1 MKEIVY
7 RFKCK
12 NIRTII
18 DDNEEYWFVADD
30 IAMVMEISHNNY
42 MHYYNTAVIEDN
54 KRTFQRSELR
64 IIRCPCKTIKT
75 INIDG
80 VSVLCLKSES
90 AYAKDMIDWLRREI
104 VKKPDYKA
112 YIKNIKNNTRQLLK
126 DDRIYYCAV
135 DVAKALGYPKPR
147 SSVDKYCRNIYIKD
161 ADEQSN
167 LDELAYI
174 PSSDI
179 YRLIVHS
186 KQRIAKQFAEWIF
199 GSVIPGQ
206 IRQLS

>member
-1 MKEIVY
+1 MKEVVY
-7 RFKCK
+7 RFKGK

-18 DDNEEYWFVADD
+18 DKDGVYWFIAAD
-30 IAMVMEISHNNY
+30 IAILMGISLNDY
-42 MHYYNTAVIEDN
+42 MHYYNTAVIAEN
-54 KRTFQRSELR
+54 KRTFERSELR

-75 INIDG
+75 VNIDG
-80 VSVLCLKSES
+80 VSILCLKSGSEH
-90 AYAKDMIDWLRREI
+90 AKDMIDWLRREI
-104 VKKPDYKA
+104 VKEPDYKA
-112 YIKNIKNNTRQLLK
+112 YIKCIKDNSRQILK

-135 DVAKALGYPKPR
+135 DVANALGYPKPR

-161 ADEQSN
+161 ADGQSN
-167 LDELAYI
+167 LEELAYI

-199 GSVIPGQ
+199 DSVIPEQ
-206 IRQLS
+206 MHLL

>member
-1 MKEIVY
+1 MKEVVY
-7 RFKCK
+7 RFKGK

-18 DDNEEYWFVADD
+18 DDEEYWFVVDD
-30 IAMVMEISHNNY
+30 IAMVMGISHDNY
-42 MHYYNTAVIEDN
+42 MHYYNTAVIEEN
-54 KRTFQRSELR
+54 KRTFQKSELR
-64 IIRCPCKTIKT
+64 IIRCPYKTIKT
-75 INIDG
+75 VNIDG
-80 VSVLCLKSES
+80 VRILSPKSGS
-90 AYAKDMIDWLRREI
+90 KYAKDMIDWLQQDIIKE
-104 VKKPDYKA
+104 PNYKA
-112 YIKNIKNNTRQLLK
+112 YIKYIKDNSRQILK

-135 DVAKALGYPKPR
+135 DVAKALGYPKPG

-199 GSVIPGQ
+199 DSVIPGQ

>member
-1 MKEIVY
+1 MKEVVY
-7 RFKCK
+7 RFEGK

-18 DDNEEYWFVADD
+18 DEDEEYWFVAAD
-30 IAMVMEISHNNY
+30 IAMIMEISANDY
-42 MHYYNTAVIEDN
+42 IRYYNSAVIAEN

-75 INIDG
+75 VNIDG
-80 VSVLCLKSES
+80 VRNFYRKSES
-90 AYAKDMIDWLRREI
+90 AHAKDVVNWLQREI
-104 VKKPDYKA
+104 IKVPDYKA
-112 YIKNIKNNTRQLLK
+112 YIKDLEDNARQMLK
-126 DDRIYYCAV
+126 DNCIYYCAV
-135 DVAKALGYPKPR
+135 DVAKALGYAKPR

-161 ADEQSN
+161 ADDQSN

-186 KQRIAKQFAEWIF
+186 KQRTAKQFAEWIF
-199 GSVIPGQ
+199 DSVIPGQ